1 MPPAARALVLLCAF
15 AAAGCG
21 LGGGGS
27 DGAGEGPR
35 VTPADLA
42 LMVLPQADLGAA
54 ARGLRPD
61 DDSGPTSNEKAAD
74 ETLDPD
80 DTRVSLRGAGR
91 MAGHKLY
98 YAQPNL
104 AAAALR
110 ARRGLYVVGTE
121 VELLRD
127 PVYAAQHLNKQL
139 DDFHRLQGT
148 ALDGVKVTGVSDFE
162 ALGVGDE
169 AAGIRAVSSFAGLK
183 MHMTIVAFRRD
194 RLVAVAAIAR
204 GDRRNA
210 AEQART
216 LAAAL
221 DERIQGVLA
230 GEIEGKPARIAP
242 PTAKKASFAGREKLP
257 SLTVALE
264 DLPAG
269 ARSDGQGRKKR
280 ESYVSYYRSFE
291 DVRLGGSHLLA
302 LRAETQ
308 LHRTPADAALA
319 YRLLGRPEGRRVF
332 ARAMLDRFA
341 EDAVV
346 EPWNVRVRP
355 FPGRGMNGVVVSFE
369 VPEGRFEVAAVFLRS
384 NRVIESVT
392 GFCTAAALDPADLR
406 PLAANA
412 LTRLGT
418 AV

>member
-1 MPPAARALVLLCAF
+1 MPPAARALLVLCAF

-21 LGGGGS
+21 VGGGGS
-27 DGAGEGPR
+27 DGRGEVQR

-42 LMVLPQADLGAA
+42 LMVLPRAELGAA

-61 DDSGPTSNEKAAD
+61 EDSGPTSNASAAD

-91 MAGHKLY
+91 VAGHKLY
-98 YAQPNL
+98 YAQPNV

-110 ARRGLYVVGTE
+110 GKKGVYVVGTE

-139 DDFHRLQGT
+139 DDLHRLQGT
-148 ALDGVKVTGVSDFE
+148 AVDGVRLTRVSDFE

-169 AAGIRAVSSFAGLK
+169 ASGIRAVSSFAGLK
-183 MHMTIVAFRRD
+183 MHMTIVAFRRG
-194 RLVAVAAIAR
+194 RLVGAAAISR
-204 GDRRNA
+204 GDRRDVS
-210 AEQART
+210 EEARA

-230 GEIEGKPARIAP
+230 GEIEGKPAPVDP
-242 PTAKKASFAGREKLP
+242 PAAKRASFAGRERLP
-257 SLTVALE
+257 SLTLALE

-269 ARSDGQGRKKR
+269 ARSDGEGRRKR
-280 ESYVSYYRSFE
+280 ESYVSFHRSFE

-308 LHRTPADAALA
+308 LHRTPAEAALA
-319 YRLLGRPEGRRVF
+319 YRLLGRPEGRRAF

-355 FPGRGMNGVVVSFE
+355 FPGRRVNGVVVSFE

-384 NRVIESVT
+384 NRVIQSVS

-406 PLAANA
+406 PLAGRARA
-412 LTRLGT
+412 RLGD